1 MKTKFLVIL
10 FSVFIIGI
18 ASAQRTTVPEDL
30 QITKVELGTD
40 ADSIGVLD
48 SKRVFKYIPQ
58 TTLLDRAE
66 LQIQPKLDLKADLAD
81 VNSHILNTNNP
92 HDVTKTQVGLS
103 NVENTSDADK
113 PISTATQGALDTKIS
128 NSEKGAPNGV
138 ATLLGD
144 GKIPLSQTSDALQG
158 SFLDKVFNDNPLSYK
173 YMFRD
178 ANYLN
183 FIYVYGDKAIVYE
196 MAIENSSYLW
206 VRSVWL
212 QDVGLDGLA
221 DGSKT
226 NEITRKVQEYAIRYR
241 KSGTLDPT
249 IWTPYHGATSAIT
262 DLESLEIDID
272 GIKYNYTNIP
282 LNTNWRFDKINILQ
296 ELSVKYDLA
305 STVQMNISLTHVF
318 DEKQLHFQNTYKII
332 EDIDVQRAYGSRLSL
347 NNCDSISID
356 NGFKLISIADNENTF
371 GFDAIY
377 SAKSESTDVTGAN
390 QLGNFREN
398 TSYGKPYINE
408 NQKWQI
414 WDRNTGG
421 ITLYF
426 SMVRRG
432 EDDNDLTTIPA
443 GEVLN
448 SSNNVLYVPK
458 MYGNNDIDV
467 KIGKSPGLKREFSN
481 NKGLTFATL
490 PVSPNNGDIAT
501 ITDAMNVV
509 SGGNAAGG
517 GSETAL
523 VVYDGTNWVYSGG
536 SGLPAGF
543 YEEGTFTPV
552 ISGYTFTIDDAEYIR
567 AGNSVTITFVLSNV
581 NGSGIID
588 VTGMPF
594 TTVGSDNY
602 GGNIF
607 SFINSNLT
615 SSDITRL
622 SIKSKSGTNGL
633 LIKYIDSTVIPST
646 ISLTNGVIS
655 CSITY
660 KTNVYTP

>member
-1 MKTKFLVIL
+1 MKTKFLVIF

-48 SKRVFKYIPQ
+48 SKKVMKYIPQ

-66 LQIQPKLDLKADLAD
+66 LQIQPKLDLKE
-81 VNSHILNTNNP
+81 N
-92 HDVTKTQVGLS
+92 LS
-103 NVENTSDADK
+103 NKAIDFSIINHTRYPSVQAVQTELGNY
-113 PISTATQGALDTKIS
+113 IN
-128 NSEKGAPNGV
+128 NSQKAIPNGV
-138 ATLLGD
+138 ATLDASGKLTSNQIPDIAITSVVASTETDLTSFVTNNTNYTYEQGDVIVIEDGLGNTTHYMYKGGVKTDVNEYSEINASQVSISQVNGLQTELDELNGSVIRKGSYDASVNNPNLSSPTDSSTRGHYYDVAVSGTQFGIDFKQGDMIISDGAIWRKANTSDDNVLSVFGRLGD
-144 GKIPLSQTSDALQG
+144 ITALESDYSTFFYTKTESDNRYANITGDIFTGTVIAPSFSGDGSNITNVNATQLNSQPSSYYDHRGNYLG
-158 SFLDKVFNDNPLSYK
+158 FNDTDSGFADL
-173 YMFRD
+173 FTGD
-178 ANYLN
+178 LN
-183 FIYVYGDKAIVYE
+183 A
-196 MAIENSSYLW
+196 
-206 VRSVWL
+206 
-212 QDVGLDGLA
+212 
-221 DGSKT
+221 
-226 NEITRKVQEYAIRYR
+226 
-241 KSGTLDPT
+241 
-249 IWTPYHGATSAIT
+249 
-262 DLESLEIDID
+262 
-272 GIKYNYTNIP
+272 
-282 LNTNWRFDKINILQ
+282 
-296 ELSVKYDLA
+296 
-305 STVQMNISLTHVF
+305 
-318 DEKQLHFQNTYKII
+318 
-332 EDIDVQRAYGSRLSL
+332 
-347 NNCDSISID
+347 ID
-356 NGFKLISIADNENTF
+356 NANVIRAISGSSTNQPSGIGVPRSMISF
-371 GFDAIY
+371 GARNLDDLLGSDIIIGTDGMTHRY
-377 SAKSESTDVTGAN
+377 DKGTWRRLWDDSNLNPINKTES
-390 QLGNFREN
+390 
-398 TSYGKPYINE
+398 
-408 NQKWQI
+408 
-414 WDRNTGG
+414 
-421 ITLYF
+421 
-426 SMVRRG
+426 
-432 EDDNDLTTIPA
+432 
-443 GEVLN
+443 
-448 SSNNVLYVPK
+448 
-458 MYGNNDIDV
+458 
-467 KIGKSPGLKREFSN
+467 IGK
-481 NKGLTFATL
+481 TFATL
-490 PVSPNNGDIAT
+490 PASPINGDIAT
-501 ITDAMNVV
+501 ITDASNVV